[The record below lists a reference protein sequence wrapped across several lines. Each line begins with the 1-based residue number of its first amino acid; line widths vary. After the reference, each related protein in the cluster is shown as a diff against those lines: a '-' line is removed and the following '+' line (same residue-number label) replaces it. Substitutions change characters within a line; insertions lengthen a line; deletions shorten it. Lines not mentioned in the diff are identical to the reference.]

1 MPQNGGDRYL
11 DAINQRLGALNYHI
25 REFYWLDLQRLNEI
39 YRFKNDEFG
48 KEVANKFNIHAES
61 IPAWLTEWLP
71 KNGGYLAGNLG
82 PGHMDFRFFALGN
95 LMAILVSP
103 ASSEESQSI
112 MNLFAERSS
121 DLIGFMPLK
130 ICFPAVEG
138 LEWRIVT
145 GSDPKNIPWSYHNG
159 GNWPVLLWLFA
170 AAAQKTGRQE
180 LALRAIALAETRLI
194 EDRFPEYYDG
204 KQGRLIGKEARIYQT
219 WTIAGL
225 LAAKEIMNNPKHVE
239 LLSFESE
246 IESPGCRLW

>member
-1 MPQNGGDRYL
+1 
-11 DAINQRLGALNYHI
+11 
-25 REFYWLDLQRLNEI
+25 
-39 YRFKNDEFG
+39 
-48 KEVANKFNIHAES
+48 
-61 IPAWLTEWLP
+61 
-71 KNGGYLAGNLG
+71 
-82 PGHMDFRFFALGN
+82 MDFRFFALGN
-95 LMAILVSP
+95 LLSILVSP

-112 MNLFAERSS
+112 MNLFEQRSS
-121 DLIGFMPLK
+121 DLMGFMPVK

-180 LALRAIALAETRLI
+180 LAERAITLAESRLI

-225 LAAKEIMNNPKHVE
+225 LAAKEIMANPKHIK
-239 LLSFESE
+239 LFSFEEE
-246 IESPGCRLW
+246 IESSGCVL